1 MVAKFALSCL
11 LIPLVCLSAPTWAHK
26 TQTTESQAS
35 ETSQGAAQQKRA
47 LDRSGKKKKGK
58 ASYYSRR
65 FNGKRMADGTPMK
78 PQSNNAAS
86 RTLPLGTTARV
97 TNLENGKSAVVEIRD
112 RGPYVRGRT
121 IDVTPRTA
129 EELGFKKQGV
139 APVEVAPIEVPQVD
153 GSVREGDGASYG

>member
-1 MVAKFALSCL
+1 MGSKLSLSVL
-11 LIPLVCLSAPTWAHK
+11 LILSMCLSGPTAAHPP
-26 TQTTESQAS
+26 QTSESKAS
-35 ETSQGAAQQKRA
+35 DAGKRTAKPKRA
-47 LDRSGKKKKGK
+47 LDRSGKAKKGK
-58 ASYYSRR
+58 ASYYARR
-65 FNGKRMADGTPMK
+65 FNGKRMADGTSMN

-129 EELGFKKQGV
+129 EQLGFKKDGV
-139 APVEVAPIEVPQVD
+139 APVEVVPIEVPQAD
-153 GSVREGDGASYG
+153 GSLKEGDGASYG